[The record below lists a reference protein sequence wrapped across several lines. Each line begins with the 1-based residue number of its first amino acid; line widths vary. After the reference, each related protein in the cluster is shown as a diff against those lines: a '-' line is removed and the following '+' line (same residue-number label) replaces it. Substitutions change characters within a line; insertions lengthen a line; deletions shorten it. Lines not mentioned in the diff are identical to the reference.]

1 MTHLTRDSRRS
12 RPEGGGTEEAAAAH
26 GVLQISAQHP
36 QPLGRIHPRRGHPP
50 RPGTPRLAL
59 PRPGAAPQHLNL
71 SLWLR
76 DTGADPTSHPGQQR
90 WPHQRLL
97 ILAAIHPQR
106 QPPGAAERDPGP
118 PGYPQL
124 PAPRGQAPH
133 QPLCRECAGTP
144 VVAAAWYPRRPPGR
158 VVAGRGG
165 SWHPGCHP
173 PGWWQHGARGIW
185 GVYSAAGGTQYVGCP
200 SGMVVVE
207 AQGDTWHL
215 GCPPWQGADGGHTR
229 HPGCLHY
236 GGLAV
241 GEGGHPRVSPQQSR
255 SGGGRGT
262 PSAPTTRPTDPVLRL
277 PADAPG
283 QRLGEAEPGQ
293 PGRGGGQRPCHPHQ
307 AGRRGGGGGGGT
319 RQGPQPSPP
328 CPPHRPFVPR
338 ASC

>member
-1 MTHLTRDSRRS
+1 MASCKSLPSTPSHSAAST
-12 RPEGGGTEEAAAAH
+12 PVGG
-26 GVLQISAQHP
+26 I
-36 QPLGRIHPRRGHPP
+36 
-50 RPGTPRLAL
+50 
-59 PRPGAAPQHLNL
+59 
-71 SLWLR
+71 
-76 DTGADPTSHPGQQR
+76 HPGQV
-90 WPHQRLL
+90 
-97 ILAAIHPQR
+97 
-106 QPPGAAERDPGP
+106 PPGSPCLGRVLPPNTSTCPSGYGTPGLTPRPIQASNGGHTSDYSSSLPSTPNVSHRELRSETPAPLGTPSSLHRGAKRRTSLFAVSVPGP
-118 PGYPQL
+118 PWWQ
-124 PAPRGQAPH
+124 PRGTH
-133 QPLCRECAGTP
+133 GVPLAG
-144 VVAAAWYPRRPPGR
+144 WWQGE
-158 VVAGRGG
+158 GG

>member
-1 MTHLTRDSRRS
+1 MGTVAGQVGGGRGGCLGSMTRLTRDSRRS

-144 VVAAAWYPRRPPGR
+144 VVAAAWCPRRPPGR

-165 SWHPGCHP
+165 VMASRVSPTRVV
-173 PGWWQHGARGIW
+173 AAW
-185 GVYSAAGGTQYVGCP
+185 GTR
-200 SGMVVVE
+200 
-207 AQGDTWHL
+207 HL
-215 GCPPWQGADGGHTR
+215 GC
-229 HPGCLHY
+229 L
-236 GGLAV
+236 L
-241 GEGGHPRVSPQQSR
+241 S
-255 SGGGRGT
+255 SGGYT
-262 PSAPTTRPTDPVLRL
+262 V
-277 PADAPG
+277 PG
-283 QRLGEAEPGQ
+283 VSLW
-293 PGRGGGQRPCHPHQ
+293 H
-307 AGRRGGGGGGGT
+307 GGGGGT
-319 RQGPQPSPP
+319 GGHVASRVPP
-328 CPPHRPFVPR
+328 LAGC
-338 ASC
+338 